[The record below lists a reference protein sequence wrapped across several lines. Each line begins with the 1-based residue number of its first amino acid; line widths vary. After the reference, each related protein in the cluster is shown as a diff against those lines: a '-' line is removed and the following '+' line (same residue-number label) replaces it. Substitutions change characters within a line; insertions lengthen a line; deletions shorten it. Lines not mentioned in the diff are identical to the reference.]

1 MRVVNCT
8 LIYPHQLFHQHPSIT
23 KDATVVLI
31 EDTLFFG
38 DPRYPAS
45 FHKQKLILHRAS
57 MQAYAQQLRDNGR
70 EVRYCDYEPDKTA
83 DQHVQELIEE
93 GFTSFRLADPCDD
106 SLTRRITR
114 ACKKAD
120 VELTFD
126 PTPMFMTPPDV
137 GQEII
142 GKSAPY
148 RMASFYIQQRKRFN
162 ILVKDDQP
170 VGGAWSFDADN
181 RKKWPKKREAPTVPA
196 IQHRAWVAEA
206 TEYVEQQ
213 FPDNPG
219 AVDPFV
225 YPVTRPQARKW
236 LERFCAERLVDFG
249 TYEDAMVAE
258 EGVLHHSVLTPALN
272 IGLLTPQEVVDAVL
286 DWSKSHDVPLNDL
299 EGFIRQVIGWR
310 EFMQIM
316 YREIGV
322 KQRTSN
328 FWDHK
333 TPMPA
338 AFYSGTTGIVPVD
351 RVIQRL
357 LDGAYTHHIERL
369 MILGNFMLLCEIAP
383 DDVYRWFMEM
393 YIDAYDWVMVPNV
406 YGMSQFA
413 DGGLLCT
420 KPYISG
426 SNYVRKMSDYPVGDW
441 CAVWDGLFWRFIHR
455 HRDFFNKQ
463 PRLSMMARQLDRMG
477 EEKLKQHLAVA
488 EAYLAELPQLG

>member
-1 MRVVNCT
+1 MSLVNCT
-8 LIYPHQLFHQHPSIT
+8 LVFPHQLFHRHPSIS

-38 DPRYPAS
+38 DPRYPAH

-57 MQAYAQQLRDNGR
+57 MQAYAQHLRDAGHTL
-70 EVRYCDYEPDKTA
+70 RYYDYDSKQTA
-83 DQHVQELIEE
+83 DRLVQQLVDD
-93 GFTSFRLADPCDD
+93 GFTAFRLADPCDD
-106 SLTRRITR
+106 ILLRRVTR
-114 ACKKAD
+114 ACRKA
-120 VELTFD
+120 EAGLTLD
-126 PTPMFMTPPDV
+126 PTPMFLTPPDV
-137 GQEII
+137 GREAI

-148 RMASFYIQQRKRFN
+148 RMASFYIQQRKRLN
-162 ILVKDDQP
+162 ILVEDDQP

-181 RKKWPKKREAPTVPA
+181 RKKWPKGRNVPPAPVV
-196 IQHRAWVAEA
+196 QHRKWIDEA
-206 TEYVEQQ
+206 TAYVEQR

-219 AVDPFV
+219 HSEPFV
-225 YPVTRPQARKW
+225 YPITHRQARKW
-236 LERFCAERLVDFG
+236 LDTFCEERLVDFG

-286 DWSKSHDVPLNDL
+286 DWSASHEVPLNDL

-322 KQRTSN
+322 KQRNSN
-328 FWDHK
+328 FWDH
-333 TPMPA
+333 TNPMPA
-338 AFYSGTTGIVPVD
+338 AFYTGTTGILPVD
-351 RVIQRL
+351 QVLERL
-357 LDGAYTHHIERL
+357 LAGAYTHHIERL

-383 DDVYRWFMEM
+383 DEVYRWFMEM

-426 SNYVRKMSDYPVGDW
+426 SNYVRKMSDYPADDW
-441 CAVWDGLFWRFIHR
+441 CAVWDGLFWRFIYK
-455 HRDFFNKQ
+455 HRDFFTKQ

-477 EEKLKQHLAVA
+477 DQKLKQHLAVA
-488 EAYLAELPQLG
+488 KAYLAELPRLG